1 MFRMLRTL
9 YDVFLNVRKKPI
21 NYIGMRDSNHVFGLS
36 GWMVVRVGVLL
47 GLLGIVYIYIYT
59 TELKSLRKG
68 AVTWAR

>member
-1 MFRMLRTL
+1 
-9 YDVFLNVRKKPI
+9 
-21 NYIGMRDSNHVFGLS
+21 MRDSNHVFGLS
-36 GWMVVRVGVLL
+36 GWMVIRVGVLL